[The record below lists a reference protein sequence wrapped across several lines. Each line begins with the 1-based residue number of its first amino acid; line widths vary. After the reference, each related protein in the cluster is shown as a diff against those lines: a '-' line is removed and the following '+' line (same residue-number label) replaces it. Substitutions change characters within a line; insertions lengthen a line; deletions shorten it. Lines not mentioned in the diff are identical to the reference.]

1 MEELV
6 KEPDTG
12 AAMLERLL
20 RDIGTGD
27 RAALGELYTRTHAA
41 VYALALSILG
51 SAQDAEELTHDAYL
65 RIWDYAS
72 GYRAKG
78 SPMGWIMAVT
88 RNLCLMELRR
98 RKRRADLTED
108 EWNAIPA
115 EDRGL
120 TSDDRALLQWA
131 LGSLDP
137 ASRQIVLLHA
147 VAGLKHKEI
156 AKLLGIPQNTVLSKY
171 SRALAKLRAGL
182 EKKGE

>member
-6 KEPDTG
+6 KEPDSG

-27 RAALGELYTRTHAA
+27 RDALGELYTLTHAA
-41 VYALALSILG
+41 VYALALSILA
-51 SAQDAEELTHDAYL
+51 SAHDAEEATHDAFL
-65 RIWDYAS
+65 RIWDYAGS
-72 GYRAKG
+72 YKAKG
-78 SPMGWIMAVT
+78 SPVAWIMAVT

-98 RKRRADLTED
+98 KKRQKDLSED

-120 TSDDRALLQWA
+120 NSEDRALLQWA

-137 ASRQIVLLHA
+137 ASRQIVILHA
-147 VAGLKHKEI
+147 VAGMKHKEI
-156 AKLLGIPQNTVLSKY
+156 AKLLGLPQNTVLSKY
-171 SRALAKLRAGL
+171 SRAIGKMRAGL
-182 EKKGE
+182 EKGE